1 MSAVD
6 LAAAL
11 RAGELSAREVVG
23 LHIARIEACDGV
35 VNALCTRTFDQAM
48 EAAGRADERHAS
60 GGTLPPLHGLP
71 IVHKDL
77 LDTAGVRTTYGSGAF
92 AEHVPTEDATIVH
105 RAARCG
111 AIMLGKTNT
120 PQFGTGGHTSNALF
134 GTTRNPWDLERTV
147 GGSSGGSAAALAAGM
162 SPLATGT
169 DMAGSLRIPA
179 SFCNVVG
186 VRPSPGRIPY
196 LPTDMQWFPF
206 ITAGP
211 MGRSVRDAALLLS
224 ATAGPDP
231 HASISLDEPFDRLLA
246 DLETD
251 VSGWRVAWAPQIAG
265 LPVDDDVLAAISP
278 LRQVLDD
285 LGVCVRDTEPDLSGA
300 EEAFR
305 LWRAWFYATQFGA
318 LLRERPGVLD
328 DATASNIAEGLAL
341 TGDEI
346 GRAEHLRSALFR
358 RVAEFFDSIDIL
370 VMPCTP
376 VGAFAADVWHPATVA
391 GRPMDTYLDWMRH
404 LYFMS
409 VAGVPSM
416 SLPAGFTADRSPIGV
431 QLVAGPRRD
440 RALLQFAHAL
450 EVARG
455 PLSPCPPV
463 RPPHREGL

>member
-1 MSAVD
+1 M
-6 LAAAL
+6 
-11 RAGELSAREVVG
+11 SAREVAE
-23 LHIARIEACDGV
+23 LHIARIEASDSA
-35 VNALCTRTFDQAM
+35 VNAICTRTFEHALA
-48 EAAGRADERHAS
+48 EADKADALQAS
-60 GGTLPPLHGLP
+60 GAELPPLHGLP

-92 AEHVPTEDATIVH
+92 AQHVPAADATIVH
-105 RAARCG
+105 RARRAG

-196 LPTDMQWFPF
+196 LPSTMQWFPF

-211 MGRSVRDAALLLS
+211 MARSVRDAALLLAAVS
-224 ATAGPDP
+224 GPDP
-231 HASISLDEPFDRLLA
+231 HAAISLDDPFSDVLA
-246 DLETD
+246 HLETD
-251 VSGWRVAWAPQIAG
+251 VTGWRVAWAPNIAG
-265 LPVDDDVLAAISP
+265 LPVDADVLAAIQP
-278 LRQVLDD
+278 LRHVLVDMGLVVD
-285 LGVCVRDTEPDLSGA
+285 DTEPDLTGA

-305 LWRAWFYATQFGA
+305 WWRAWYYATQFGE
-318 LLRERPGVLD
+318 LLRTRPGVLD

-346 GRAEHLRSALFR
+346 GRAELLRSALFL
-358 RVAEFFDSIDIL
+358 RVAEFFDSVDIL

-376 VGAFAADVWHPATVA
+376 VAAFNADRWHPDTVA
-391 GRPMDTYLDWMRH
+391 GSPMTTYLDWMRH
-404 LYFMS
+404 LYYMT
-409 VAGVPSM
+409 VAGMPSM
-416 SLPAGFTADRSPIGV
+416 SLPVGFTAQGSPIGV

-440 RALLQFAHAL
+440 RVLLQFAHAVEL
-450 EVARG
+450 ARG
-455 PLSPCPPV
+455 PV
-463 RPPHREGL
+463 RPIPSILPAPSSAMD

>member
-1 MSAVD
+1 MSAVE

-11 RAGELSAREVVG
+11 RAGEFSAREVVG
-23 LHIARIEACDGV
+23 LHIARIEACNGA
-35 VNALCTRTFDQAM
+35 VNAVCTRSFDTAM
-48 EAAGRADERHAS
+48 EHAARADELRAS
-60 GGTLPPLHGLP
+60 GATLPPLHGLP
-71 IVHKDL
+71 ILHKDL

-92 AEHVPTEDATIVH
+92 ADHVPAEDATIVH
-105 RAARCG
+105 RARRGG

-134 GTTRNPWDLERTV
+134 GTTRNPWDLDRTV

-196 LPTDMQWFPF
+196 LPTQMQWFPF

-211 MGRSVRDAALLLS
+211 MARSVRDAALLLS
-224 ATAGPDP
+224 AVAGPDP
-231 HASISLDEPFDRLLA
+231 HACISLDEPFDDLLTSL
-246 DLETD
+246 DID

-265 LPVDDDVLAAISP
+265 LPVDDEVLAVIHP

-285 LGVCVRDTEPDLSGA
+285 MGSAVRDAEPDLTGA

-305 LWRAWFYATQFGA
+305 IWRAWYYATQFGS
-318 LLRERPGVLD
+318 LLRERPEVLD
-328 DATASNIAEGLAL
+328 ASTTSNITDGLAL
-341 TGDEI
+341 TGDEM

-358 RVAEFFDSIDIL
+358 RVAEFFDEVDIL
-370 VMPCTP
+370 VIPCTP
-376 VGAFAADVWHPATVA
+376 VGAFSAKVWHPDSVA

-404 LYFMS
+404 LYFIS
-409 VAGVPSM
+409 VAGLPSL
-416 SLPAGFTADRSPIGV
+416 SLPAGFTSTGSPIGV
-431 QLVAGPRRD
+431 QLVAGPRQD
-440 RALLQFAHAL
+440 RALLQFAHGL
-450 EVARG
+450 EQARG
-455 PLSPCPPV
+455 ALA
-463 RPPHREGL
+463 RPAAT

>member
-1 MSAVD
+1 MPAVE

-23 LHIARIEACDGV
+23 KHIARIEACDGV
-35 VNALCTRTFDQAM
+35 VNAICTRTFDQAM
-48 EAAGRADERHAS
+48 EAAARADEWQAS
-60 GGTLPPLHGLP
+60 GGALSPLHGLP

-92 AEHVPTEDATIVH
+92 ADHVPTADATIVR
-105 RAARCG
+105 RASASG
-111 AIMLGKTNT
+111 AIMVGKTNT

-134 GTTRNPWDLERTV
+134 GTTRNPWDLERSV

-186 VRPSPGRIPY
+186 MRPSPGRIPY

-224 ATAGPDP
+224 VTAGPDP
-231 HASISLDEPFDRLLA
+231 HASISLDEPFDGLMA
-246 DLETD
+246 SLETD
-251 VSGWRVAWAPQIAG
+251 VSGWRVAWAPRIAG
-265 LPVDDDVLAAISP
+265 LPVDDDVLAAMGP
-278 LRQVLDD
+278 L
-285 LGVCVRDTEPDLSGA
+285 LGVLESMGVAVEEAEPDLSGA

-305 LWRAWFYATQFGA
+305 LWRAWYYATQFGA

-370 VMPCTP
+370 LMPCTP
-376 VGAFAADVWHPATVA
+376 VGAFSADRWHPDRVA

-404 LYFMS
+404 LYFVS
-409 VAGVPSM
+409 VAGMPAM
-416 SLPAGFTADRSPIGV
+416 SLPAGFTGSGSPIGV

-440 RALLQFAHAL
+440 RALLQFAYAL
-450 EVARG
+450 EQARG
-455 PLSPCPPV
+455 PLTPPLAGPM
-463 RPPHREGL
+463 R

>member
-11 RAGELSAREVVG
+11 RAGELSAREIVG
-23 LHIARIEACDGV
+23 KHIARIEACDGV
-35 VNALCTRTFDQAM
+35 VNAVCTRAFDQAM
-48 EAAGRADERHAS
+48 QAAARADERRAA
-60 GGTLPPLHGLP
+60 GGALPPLHGLP

-92 AEHVPTEDATIVH
+92 AEHVPTADATIVH
-105 RAARCG
+105 RARQAG

-134 GTTRNPWDLERTV
+134 GTTRNPWDLGRTV

-211 MGRSVRDAALLLS
+211 MARSVRDAALLLS
-224 ATAGPDP
+224 VAAGPEP
-231 HASISLDEPFDRLLA
+231 HASISLDEPFDDLLA
-246 DLETD
+246 SLEAD
-251 VSGWRVAWAPQIAG
+251 VSGWRVAWAPRIAG
-265 LPVDDDVLAAISP
+265 LPVDEDVLAAIEP
-278 LRQVLDD
+278 LRDVLETM
-285 LGVCVRDTEPDLSGA
+285 GVAVREAEPDLSGA

-305 LWRAWFYATQFGA
+305 LWRAWYYATQFGA

-328 DATASNIAEGLAL
+328 DATASNIAQGLAL

-346 GRAEHLRSALFR
+346 GRAEHLRSELFL
-358 RVAEFFDSIDIL
+358 RVATFFDSVDIL

-376 VGAFAADVWHPATVA
+376 VGAFPADMWHPDAVA

-404 LYFMS
+404 LYFLS
-409 VAGVPSM
+409 VAGLPSM
-416 SLPAGFTADRSPIGV
+416 SLPAGFTAGGSPIGV

-440 RALLQFAHAL
+440 RALMQFAHAL
-450 EVARG
+450 EQARG
-455 PLSPCPPV
+455 RVVPP
-463 RPPHREGL
+463 E